1 MNGRDDCYDGHPGGT
16 DPEGSDG
23 SDGFASYELAGYDE
37 YGRPVYQQAN
47 APEQSR
53 RQPEW
58 TDPYGGQGQAPGQSY
73 DAQQGYGTPDAQ
85 GYGTPQDHGGY
96 GEQQQS
102 YGTFPAD
109 QQQPYGT
116 ATGYDPAQGQGGGY
130 GTGQGYGDSSQGYDS
145 ASQGYGDTGQSYGDT
160 GQGYGGPSHGYGN
173 AAQGHESAAQGHGA
187 AQGGQD
193 QGYGSYAA
201 PAPSYGDYGDGPGAQ
216 GQGQADPYDPYGQ
229 AGAAG
234 QRQHADAPA
243 PGTAEQTAYI
253 PQQTAA
259 PTAAHP
265 AGPTAYP
272 GHGTDPGQTAGGP
285 GTQYAAEAAAPD
297 TAAGPTDPDAS
308 DQADGQRD
316 YRTEQFAFV
325 EEPEGE
331 PEDVIDWLSFTENR
345 TERREEAK
353 RRARGRVVALV
364 VVLALIVVGGVG
376 YLWLAGKLPGLSD
389 DEGSS
394 GPAAGPQKRDVV
406 LVHLHNT
413 KKGGTSTALL
423 VDNTTTKQGNTVLL
437 PNALS
442 VSADD
447 GSTTTLAKSVEAD
460 GSSGTRESVDT
471 LLGTRIEGTWRLDTP
486 FLSNL
491 VDLVGNIDVDTDA
504 NVPSEKARK
513 GEAPLVK
520 QGAQQT
526 LSGRMAVAYATY
538 RAPGEGEEF
547 QLARFGQ
554 VMQGILRKISSDA
567 GSATVTVE
575 SLAQIL
581 DPSLSEKDLGAF
593 LARLSDRAKG
603 GDYKTALLPVESDG
617 ALTAQATE
625 TVVKPLLGG
634 TVKSPEQGDAVRVS
648 VRDAGG
654 SGDATEA
661 ARVVLVNGGY
671 TFVEGGKGDAV
682 AATRVLYASDARKS
696 DAVEVAK
703 TLDLPASAVRKGEV
717 DGNAEVAVVLG
728 PDYTPKKGA
737 DSP

>member
-1 MNGRDDCYDGHPGGT
+1 MNGRDDRYDGYPGGT
-16 DPEGSDG
+16 DPEGADG

-37 YGRPVYQQAN
+37 YGRPVYQQAA

-53 RQPEW
+53 QQQGW
-58 TDPYGGQGQAPGQSY
+58 TDPYGGQGQAPGPSY

-85 GYGTPQDHGGY
+85 GYDTPQDHGG
-96 GEQQQS
+96 QQQS

-109 QQQPYGT
+109 PQQAYGT

-130 GTGQGYGDSSQGYDS
+130 GTGQGYDNTSQGYDS
-145 ASQGYGDTGQSYGDT
+145 GSQGYGNT
-160 GQGYGGPSHGYGN
+160 GQGYGDPSQGYEN
-173 AAQGHESAAQGHGA
+173 AAQGRGDVH
-187 AQGGQD
+187 GGQD

-201 PAPSYGDYGDGPGAQ
+201 PAPSYGDYGAQPGAR
-216 GQGQADPYDPYGQ
+216 GQGQADPYDPYGR

-234 QRQHADAPA
+234 QRQHADPPA

-253 PQQTAA
+253 PPQTAA

-272 GHGTDPGQTAGGP
+272 GHGTDPGRTAGGP
-285 GTQYAAEAAAPD
+285 GTPYAAEAAEGAAPD
-297 TAAGPTDPDAS
+297 TQAGPADPDTS

-376 YLWLAGKLPGLSD
+376 YLFLAGKLPGLSD
-389 DEGSS
+389 DDGSS

-447 GSTTTLAKSVEAD
+447 GSTTTLAKSVEDD

-491 VDLVGNIDVDTDA
+491 VDLVGNIDIDTDA
-504 NVPSEKARK
+504 NVPSEKAKK
-513 GEAPLVK
+513 GDVPLVK

-648 VRDAGG
+648 VRNAGG
-654 SGDATEA
+654 SGDAAEA

-671 TFVEGGKGDAV
+671 TFVEGGKGAT
-682 AATRVLYASDARKS
+682 AATTRVLYAGDARKA

-703 TLDLPASAVRKGEV
+703 TLDLPTSVVREGEV

-728 PDYTPKKGA
+728 QDYTPKKA
-737 DSP
+737 DDGP